1 VIVVGGGPAGACAA
15 ATLRHSGRSVLLL
28 EAEPGPAH
36 KLCGEFLS
44 PEAKGPLQRLGV
56 LDRLWRRGAVP
67 ISSVRLTGQRGDV
80 RGALPEPAL
89 GVSRYTLDE
98 LLLSAAREAGA
109 HVRPGTEVSAIEGQP
124 GGFSV
129 RYTRDGQRHEAC
141 AALVVGAFGKRS
153 RLGRALQDD
162 EAPPIPGGGYVAFK
176 AHYSGLDLGDTIEL
190 HAFPGGYCGMSMV
203 EDGLL
208 NLCLLVRTSALRAAG
223 RSLDGLR
230 RDLMSQNPV
239 LRERLSTLVPA
250 PGRVLAVSQ
259 ISLRQRPLF
268 SRGVMRIGDAA
279 VLIAPLCGD
288 GMAMA
293 LRGAELAAPLIQDY
307 LSGALSPS
315 ALQRAYQR
323 AFAAEFRERLL
334 FGRALQAMLLR
345 PRLTDLGLWLADR
358 VPGLLPSLIRRT
370 RAPLRGGP
378 EPDGAPQ
385 EKEKAAQRPGPERA
399 SAGESLAAARA
410 GRYAPSRQASTAKAT
425 APAQSPGENRK

>member
-1 VIVVGGGPAGACAA
+1 MPMSASASMSLPPAPVYDVIVVGGGPAGACAA
-15 ATLRHSGRSVLLL
+15 ATLRRSGQSVLLL
-28 EAEPGPAH
+28 EAEPAPAH

-44 PEAKGPLQRLGV
+44 PEARGPLQRLGV
-56 LDRLWRRGAVP
+56 LDRLWHRGAVP
-67 ISSVRLTGQRGDV
+67 ISTVRLTGQHGDV

-89 GVSRYTLDE
+89 GVSRYTLDD

-109 HVRPGTEVSAIEGQP
+109 HVRQGAEVTSIESQP
-124 GGFSV
+124 GGFDV
-129 RYTRDGQRHEAC
+129 RYTRDGQRHGAC

-153 RLGRALQDD
+153 RLGRVLRD
-162 EAPPIPGGGYVAFK
+162 EDEEPVIPGGGYVAFK

-208 NLCLLVRTSALRAAG
+208 NLCLLVRTAALRTAG
-223 RSLDGLR
+223 RSLEGLR
-230 RDLMSQNPV
+230 RDLMSQNPA
-239 LRERLSTLVPA
+239 LRQRLAALVPA

-293 LRGAELAAPLIQDY
+293 LRGAELAAPIIRDY
-307 LSGALSPS
+307 LSGSLNPA

-323 AFAAEFRERLL
+323 AFSAEFRERLL
-334 FGRALQAMLLR
+334 IGRALQAMLLR
-345 PRLTDLGLWLADR
+345 PLLTDVGLWLAGH
-358 VPGLLPSLIRRT
+358 VPGLLPALIRRT
-370 RAPLRGGP
+370 RAPLREVPAADLLSG
-378 EPDGAPQ
+378 
-385 EKEKAAQRPGPERA
+385 AQRPGPGPTGYCEVFR
-399 SAGESLAAARA
+399 
-410 GRYAPSRQASTAKAT
+410 
-425 APAQSPGENRK
+425 